1 MLLSLNNL
9 GYWDQF
15 DGGIKFSAYI
25 TNAKV
30 QTGPLDLVFD
40 NVVINNGNG
49 YDSKSGLFRAP
60 SNGIYSFQ
68 FSGQQYETTNR
79 SFFTMNIK
87 KNGGFVFNIEDTPSN
102 SDHYGNRNNVNYHW
116 EFELKDGDTI
126 NLELYEGST
135 LYTHNTNFR
144 MYFSGQLISHT

>member
-1 MLLSLNNL
+1 MNNL

-25 TNAKV
+25 TDAGV

-49 YDSKSGLFRAP
+49 YDSKNGLFRAP

-68 FSGQQYETTNR
+68 FSGQQHQTTLDTVA
-79 SFFTMNIK
+79 FQLMIK
-87 KNGGFVFNIEDTPSN
+87 KNGGTVFHIEDTPSN

-116 EFELKDGDTI
+116 EFELKDGDNI
-126 NLELYEGST
+126 NLELHEGST
-135 LYTHNTNFR
+135 LYTHSSLYR
-144 MYFSGQLISHT
+144 MYFSGQLISRT

>member
-1 MLLSLNNL
+1 MNNL

-25 TNAKV
+25 AGAGV

-60 SNGIYSFQ
+60 SDGIYSFQ
-68 FSGQQYETTNR
+68 YSGQQHETTD
-79 SFFTMNIK
+79 SYYFEIIIK
-87 KNGGFVFNIEDTPSN
+87 KNGGIVFYIEDTPSN
-102 SDHYGNRNNVNYHW
+102 SEHYGTRNNVNYHW

-135 LYTHNTNFR
+135 LYTPSSSYR